1 MSKKSTPNKD
11 PTKEDPYFYRA
22 EHAPIDGEIIRVKKS
37 TKEAVT
43 EEGNLDIM
51 WLPNGHHEYRAETS
65 KDTSFSDTIG
75 GAVLGAIT
83 GETGFN
89 KGPFYIYRTTE
100 KDPEIDLRH
109 ETVDDFIVIDEVRFE
124 RPVKV
129 EFVGKFEVSDEL
141 LESIKLCYK
150 HEITKEEVERFKEE
164 MRKNGCNEEFIE
176 KGGLEEGDWCDVI
189 NEDKLI
195 AHRNDISTSVKKC
208 CQI

>member
-1 MSKKSTPNKD
+1 MSENSIPNND

-22 EHAPIDGEIIRVKKS
+22 EHAPIDGKIIQPKKS

-43 EEGNLDIM
+43 DDGSLDIM

-65 KDTSFSDTIG
+65 KDTSFSETIG
-75 GAVLGAIT
+75 GAILGAIT

-89 KGPFYIYRTTE
+89 KGPFYIYKTAE

-109 ETVDDFIVIDEVRFE
+109 EIIDDFAVIDEVRFE

-129 EFVGKFEVSDEL
+129 DFVGKFEVSDEL
-141 LESIKLCYK
+141 LKSIKLGYK
-150 HEITKEEVERFKEE
+150 HEITKEEIEHFKEE
-164 MRKNGCNEEFIE
+164 MRRNGCDEEFIE
-176 KGGLEEGDWCDVI
+176 KGGPEEGDWCDVI

-195 AHRNDISTSVKKC
+195 KHRNNISKRMI
-208 CQI
+208 QGI